1 MNLKY
6 YIRGIGVGI
15 LFTAVV
21 MSAAFHVF
29 SDKKLSDTQIKERA
43 KELGMV
49 ESSSTDPLNDL
60 LTTPTVTPTPTEAAV
75 PTDAAAQPENSK
87 EDSTQAGNSKKDDTQ
102 DTKEKEGT
110 ADTSKAGD
118 TKETAGDSKD
128 ALASDKSAQIDI
140 TEGMTSEQVAK
151 LLKDKGIVE
160 DSDAFSQYL
169 VINNYT
175 KKIKTGKFQLNT
187 FASYKSITDLIIDK

>member
-21 MSAAFHVF
+21 MSVAFHIF
-29 SDKKLSDTQIKERA
+29 PNQKLTDAQIKERA

-49 ESSSTDPLNDL
+49 ESEAAGSLDDL
-60 LTTPTVTPTPTEAAV
+60 LTTPTPTSTQAPTGTQTPTETPTPSATPASDD
-75 PTDAAAQPENSK
+75 TSK
-87 EDSTQAGNSKKDDTQ
+87 EDASQNTSDAA
-102 DTKEKEGT
+102 GT
-110 ADTSKAGD
+110 ADTGKAD
-118 TKETAGDSKD
+118 KSD
-128 ALASDKSAQIDI
+128 ASDTIEINI
-140 TEGMTSEQVAK
+140 TKGMTSEQVSK
-151 LLKDKGIVE
+151 LLKEKGIIE

-175 KKIKTGKFQLNT
+175 KSIKTGNFQLNAYT
-187 FASYKSITDLIIDK
+187 AYKDIVNLIIDK